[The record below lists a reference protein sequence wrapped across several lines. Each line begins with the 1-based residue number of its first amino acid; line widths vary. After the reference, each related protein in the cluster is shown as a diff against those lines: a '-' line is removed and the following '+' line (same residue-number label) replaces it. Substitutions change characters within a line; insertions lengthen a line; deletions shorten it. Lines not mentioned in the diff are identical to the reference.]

1 MITAIQIKALQ
12 AALQN
17 FPQVLFAYLFGS
29 QATGNVTPMSDVDI
43 AVYFDERLSSTEQFR
58 LRLQLIGVLG
68 ETLQRNDVE
77 VAVLN
82 DEAIV
87 LHYEVVNT
95 GKLIFSRNDE
105 AQIEFFVR
113 SIREYFDTEPLRA
126 YFRKIMKQQIREGT
140 FFEQPKHYAGAS
152 R

>member
-1 MITAIQIKALQ
+1 MITEIQIRALH

-17 FPQVLFAYLFGS
+17 YPPVLFAYLFGS

-43 AVYFDERLSSTEQFR
+43 AVYFDEHLSSTEQFR

-68 ETLQRNDVE
+68 EVLQRNDVE

-95 GKLIFSRNDE
+95 GKLIFSRSDE
-105 AQIEFFVR
+105 VQIEFFVR

-126 YFRKIMKQQIREGT
+126 FFREKMKQQIREGT
-140 FFEQPKHYAGAS
+140 FFEQPKRYANAS

>member
-1 MITAIQIKALQ
+1 M
-12 AALQN
+12 
-17 FPQVLFAYLFGS
+17 
-29 QATGNVTPMSDVDI
+29 
-43 AVYFDERLSSTEQFR
+43 
-58 LRLQLIGVLG
+58 
-68 ETLQRNDVE
+68 E

-95 GKLIFSRNDE
+95 GKLIFCRSDE

-126 YFRKIMKQQIREGT
+126 FFRKIMKQQIREGT
-140 FFEQPKHYAGAS
+140 FFEQPKRYANAS

>member
-1 MITAIQIKALQ
+1 MITETQISALQ
-12 AALQN
+12 EALQN
-17 FPQVLFAYLFGS
+17 YPQVLFAYLFGS

-43 AVYFDERLSSTEQFR
+43 AVFFDERLSSAEQFR
-58 LRLQLIGVLG
+58 LRLHLIGILCQA
-68 ETLQRNDVE
+68 LQRNDVE
-77 VAVLN
+77 LAVLN

-87 LHYEVVNT
+87 LRYEVLNT
-95 GKLIFSRNDE
+95 GRLIFSRSDE

-126 YFRKIMKQQIREGT
+126 FFREKMKQQIREGT
-140 FFEQPKHYAGAS
+140 FFDQPKRHANAS